1 VASVPP
7 HVAGAFEALGP
18 PIRLKIMLLLQEEE
32 LGAAELVRLLGAK
45 YDTVNHALKRLVA
58 AGLVLHV
65 RTESLPDTIVKRKIY
80 RARHEGWPQLVEV
93 MDHLSSPEG

>member
-1 VASVPP
+1 
-7 HVAGAFEALGP
+7 
-18 PIRLKIMLLLQEEE
+18 MLLLQEQE
-32 LGAAELVRLLGAK
+32 LGAADLALLLDSN

-58 AGLVLHV
+58 AGLVVHV